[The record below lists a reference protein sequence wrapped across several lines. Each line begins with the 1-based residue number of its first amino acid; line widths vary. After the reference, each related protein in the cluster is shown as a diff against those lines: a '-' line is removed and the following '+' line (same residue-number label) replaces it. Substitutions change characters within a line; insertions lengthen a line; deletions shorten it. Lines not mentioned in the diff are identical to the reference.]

1 MKALSGV
8 LVVLVLFGVA
18 AGNTA
23 SALEAPKQ
31 AVVSQATGTQAASEG
46 TQVTVRVPL
55 FAPFAAEVP
64 LALVND
70 EPITLGELKDALAA
84 AHEDRAASKDHA
96 GTVEYRKI
104 LDRLIDARLIVQEA
118 RRIGFDEL
126 PAFDSAVKEF
136 SAQAQ
141 GALLREEVTKD
152 VKDPD
157 PAAVEKRY
165 KELVV
170 EWKLKSLFFEKEDDA
185 KAMVE
190 AIKSGKSFEEL
201 AEKAV
206 ADKKAKGLEEGAY
219 VRPEKLANYVA
230 DTISSMG
237 TGSVSPVLRV
247 QSGKTKGFTVIKLE
261 DQRYPENPQAREQA
275 EAFVLNAKKSA
286 VWEEYKA
293 SLAKKNVK
301 IREKFLKDLD
311 LDSPKAD
318 FPKLLKDTRT
328 VAEIKGEKP
337 ITVADLMKSL
347 QQKHFHGLEQ
357 AAKSKK
363 LNKDKRGAL
372 FAVISKRLIDK
383 AVAERGIAENDEFQ
397 KQLKDFK
404 NSTLFEMFLTKV
416 VFPDV
421 KVTEED
427 LKAYYEAHKNEY
439 QFPEMMKMTSL
450 AFGNKSDAESALA
463 KLKKGSDL
471 AWVRSNAEGLVVKDD
486 DEDFLSLNNS
496 VLSTKAL
503 PPDLAKAVAGAHAG
517 EYRLYEDREKRFHV
531 LSIED
536 IIPARPQPYEEVR
549 DGISKKAFNEKLMK
563 SVEDWFARLRA
574 ASTVKLYILD
584 TGR

>member
-8 LVVLVLFGVA
+8 FVVLVLFGVA

-55 FAPFAAEVP
+55 FSPFAAEVP

-70 EPITLGELKDALAA
+70 EPVTLGELKDALAA
-84 AHEDRAASKDHA
+84 AHEDRGASKDHA
-96 GTVEYRKI
+96 GTVEYKKI

-126 PAFDSAVKEF
+126 PAFDSAVEEF

-185 KAMVE
+185 KAMAE
-190 AIKSGKSFEEL
+190 GIKSGKSFEEL
-201 AEKAV
+201 AEKAI
-206 ADKKAKGLEEGAY
+206 ADKKAKGIEEGAY
-219 VRPEKLANYVA
+219 TRPETLANYVA
-230 DTISSMG
+230 ETISSMG

-247 QSGKTKGFTVIKLE
+247 QSGKTKGFTLIKLE
-261 DQRYPENPQAREQA
+261 DQRYPENPQARKQA
-275 EAFVLNAKKSA
+275 EAFVLNAKKA
-286 VWEEYKA
+286 AAWEEYKA
-293 SLAKKNVK
+293 SIAKKNVK

-357 AAKSKK
+357 ASKSKK

-404 NSTLFEMFLTKV
+404 NSTLFEMFLTKA

-427 LKAYYEAHKNEY
+427 LKAYYEGHKQEY

-496 VLSTKAL
+496 VLSTKSL
-503 PPDLAKAVAGAHAG
+503 PPDMAKAVAGAHAG

-549 DGISKKAFNEKLMK
+549 DGISQKAFNEKFMK
-563 SVEDWFARLRA
+563 TVEDWFARLRA
-574 ASTVKLYILD
+574 ASTIKLYISD